1 MIGRLGQKHLT
12 RLGRLLIFSLISVIP
27 AAAQARELTLAEA
40 LETAFANSPTI
51 QYAVNSLDISE
62 HNLMAQKASLKSQF
76 NLSLTPYSYSKN
88 QVFSDLISQY
98 NTQEQTSSSLQFSI
112 QQPIQ
117 WTDGILS
124 VINDLSWREA
134 SSSFTGSTKETAYS
148 NSLYLSFN
156 QPLFTYNRT
165 RLELRELELA
175 LENAQLNYAI
185 RRLEIE
191 RQVTGQFLNL
201 YYYQRNVD
209 IARETLANTK
219 ESYDIIKS
227 KVEAGISAEEELY
240 QADLTWANSRANLE
254 NSQIQYA
261 NALDNFK
268 ILIGL
273 PLEDDIVA
281 STDIRKELVSVD
293 LQRAIEHAISNRM
306 ELRQRDIDIRNA
318 LFDLTRTGAMNE
330 FKMSIDLTYGL
341 VGTDEEFGAMYDSP
355 TRNQSIMFSVNIPL
369 YDWGRKKH
377 RMAAGRTQV
386 KNTELSASEEHKQ
399 IIYEV
404 RETYRNLQ
412 NQETQIEIAEKNVVN
427 ARRTYE
433 INLERYRNG
442 DLSSKDLYFY
452 QEQLQRE
459 QLNEVSALISYRL
472 ALLDMKIRSLYDF
485 AANRPVTTNK

>member
-1 MIGRLGQKHLT
+1 VPTG
-12 RLGRLLIFSLISVIP
+12 
-27 AAAQARELTLAEA
+27 QARELTLDEA
-40 LETAFANSPTI
+40 LETAFANSPTMQLAI
-51 QYAVNSLDISE
+51 NSLDISE
-62 HNLMAQKASLKSQF
+62 HNLKAQKASLKSQF
-76 NLSLTPYSYSKN
+76 NLSLTPYYYSKD

-98 NTQEQTSSSLQFSI
+98 NTQELSSSALEFSI
-112 QQPIQ
+112 VQPIQ
-117 WTDGILS
+117 WTDGSLS
-124 VINDLSWREA
+124 IIDNLSWREA
-134 SSSFTGSTKETAYS
+134 SSSYTGSLKETSYR
-148 NSLYLSFN
+148 NSLYLRFN

-165 RLELRELELA
+165 KLQLRELELA

-209 IARETLANTK
+209 IARETLANAR

-227 KVEAGISAEEELY
+227 KVEAGISAQEELY

-254 NSQIQYA
+254 NSQIQFE

-268 ILIGL
+268 ILIGV
-273 PLEDDIVA
+273 PLEDEFIIV
-281 STDIRKELVSVD
+281 TDIRKELISVN
-293 LQRAIEHAISNRM
+293 LAKAIEHAVSNRM
-306 ELRQRDIDIRNA
+306 ELRQRDIEIRNA
-318 LFDLTRTGAMNE
+318 LNDLTRTGAMNE
-330 FKMSIDLTYGL
+330 FKASIDLTYGL
-341 VGTDEEFGAMYDSP
+341 VGTDDEFGTIYDSP
-355 TRNQSIMFSVNIPL
+355 TRNQSFMFTVNIPL
-369 YDWGRKKH
+369 YDWGQKKH
-377 RMAAGRTQV
+377 RMAADRTQV
-386 KNTELSASEEHKQ
+386 DNAELTAREEHKQ
-399 IIYEV
+399 IVYEV
-404 RETYRNLQ
+404 RETFRNLQ

-472 ALLDMKIRSLYDF
+472 ALLDMKIRSLWDF
-485 AANRPVTTNK
+485 KINRPVATNK